1 MERLALLF
9 ISFYCLSPLLH
20 TKIQSVYQKKIQS
33 VPEYNLKASSIWE
46 SDEWILYN
54 PDKLAVL
61 GSYLI
66 VLDERQKNKIF
77 LFNRKNKKLMAKL
90 GREGKGPGE
99 FLSPWYIFTAK
110 RDTKR
115 FCIYDG
121 QLRRISCYNL
131 KNVLKKSDD
140 KPLFSLTLSGN
151 TGIPLRLNSFP
162 KAKKF
167 IVTGIFSN
175 AHRYMVINS
184 SGDIIKKSKAIPY
197 SRIND
202 VPLNISQ
209 QAFTVFPVSNYKG
222 TKIAFAYVYKNTL
235 AIYSKEGKL
244 LNQTMGPGKYFSPKF
259 LTAKTPYG
267 PTFAQNGETKVAY
280 VDLNS
285 SKNHI
290 YALHS
295 GRPRKSG
302 VAGLSQTLYV
312 YNWNGELNSI
322 FHLDRNVLDCAVTLT
337 EEVLYCIDKN
347 VNNYP
352 AIVEY
357 KLPELD
363 E

>member
-1 MERLALLF
+1 MQKIVLLLF
-9 ISFYCLSPLLH
+9 SFYCVSPLLH
-20 TKIQSVYQKKIQS
+20 HAKIQS

-66 VLDERQKNKIF
+66 VTDERQKNKIF
-77 LFNRKNKKLMAKL
+77 LFHRKTKKLVAKL
-90 GREGKGPGE
+90 GREGRGPGE
-99 FLSPWYIFTAK
+99 YLSPWYIFTSK
-110 RDTKR
+110 RGTKR

-121 QLRRISCYNL
+121 ILRRISCYNL
-131 KNVLKKSDD
+131 KNVLKKPDN
-140 KPLFSLTLSGN
+140 KPILSFTLSGE

-167 IVTGIFSN
+167 IVTGIFSKP
-175 AHRYMVINS
+175 HRYMVIDS
-184 SGDIIKKSKAIPY
+184 SGDIIKKSKAIPF
-197 SRIND
+197 SGVHD

-222 TKIAFAYVYKNTL
+222 TKIAFAYVYKNAL
-235 AIYSKEGKL
+235 AIYSNEGKL
-244 LNQTMGPGKYFSPKF
+244 LTQVKGPGKSFSPKF
-259 LTAKTPYG
+259 LTAETPYG
-267 PTFAQNGETKVAY
+267 PTFAQNGETEVAY
-280 VDLNS
+280 VDLNT

-302 VAGLSQTLYV
+302 VAGLSRTLYV

-322 FHLDRNVLDCAVTLT
+322 FHLDRNVLDCTVSLT
-337 EEVLYCIDKN
+337 GEALYCIDKN

-357 KLPELD
+357 NLP
-363 E
+363 